1 MAKHNSTEEQLKA
14 TAEKLF
20 FEKGYIEVSGR
31 GICEAA
37 GISRSRLHYYYTDKE
52 HLAYAVMKQSLE
64 KLHQELSSVI
74 HTSCDTELKRNLEYM
89 TVLIMC
95 LISILSKNSAPS
107 LFYSECMDAGIANNV
122 LGEYI
127 ETSMRI
133 INEKT
138 AHPYDNRHIRAFS
151 RMFANAFSANSKKYA
166 DDESVSGYM
175 MFFCEVYSDLYM
187 KMLDVDSAVR
197 KEIIE
202 AAEQEFSKLDIQ
214 FRSIYEIDITRR

>member
-20 FEKGYIEVSGR
+20 FEKGYNEVSGR

-64 KLHQELSSVI
+64 KLHKQLSSVI
-74 HTSCDTELKRNLEYM
+74 HTSSDTELKRNLEYM

-95 LISILSKNSAPS
+95 LVSILSKNSAPS

-122 LGEYI
+122 LAEYI
-127 ETSMRI
+127 ETSMSI

-138 AHPYDNRHIRAFS
+138 EHPYDKRHIKTFS
-151 RMFANAFSANSKKYA
+151 RMFANAFSANSKKYT
-166 DDESVSGYM
+166 DNETVSGYM

-187 KMLDVDSAVR
+187 KMLDVDPAVR

-202 AAEQEFSKLDIQ
+202 AGEKEFKKLEIK
-214 FRSIYEIDITRR
+214 FSSIYEIAITRR